1 MSETRLRIL
10 DAAATLIAQRG
21 YHRTSIDDVI
31 ALASLSGKSHFY
43 HHFGSKEQLGLEVLD
58 RGLEQ
63 FAVRAS
69 GIVGDR
75 AREPMDRLQHVL
87 EVLVMLHAGDRV
99 ADGGAVGNLCTEIFV
114 LPEGF
119 RVRLAL
125 AIDWWASQIEMLLGE
140 ASASLAPGTDPRRLS
155 RLIVATLE
163 GALMLSKVNRDARV
177 VREVGAEVKRIVSM
191 HVREGVA
198 A

>member
-10 DAAATLIAQRG
+10 DAAATLIAERG

-31 ALASLSGKSHFY
+31 DLASLSGKSHFY
-43 HHFGSKEQLGLEVLD
+43 HYFRSKEQLGLEVLE
-58 RGLEQ
+58 RRLER
-63 FAVRAS
+63 FAGKEA
-69 GIVGDR
+69 GILGDR
-75 AREPMDRLQHVL
+75 SREPMDRLQHFLDAV
-87 EVLVMLHAGDRV
+87 VMLHAGNGV
-99 ADGGAVGNLCTEIFV
+99 ANDDALGNLCTEIFV

-119 RVRLAL
+119 RARLAL
-125 AIDWWASQIEMLLGE
+125 AFDRWASQIALLLGE
-140 ASASLAPGTDPRRLS
+140 ASASLAPGTDTRRLS
-155 RLIVATLE
+155 QLIVATLE

-177 VREVGAEVKRIVSM
+177 LREVGTELKRIVSM